1 MCDVQ
6 MYWFHLKCLRTL
18 KEIRGMISN
27 PVCNLCGFADFKT
40 LQTQRDADVYLGLVG
55 IDESSMVRE
64 WRKCVSCGHIYN
76 SAQFDSTEIKKLYDE
91 FRNQE
96 WRKESP
102 DEYFDRITAMP
113 AAASENSQKMSLLQ
127 RVVGSEKLSQGG
139 AAIDIGCGGGVLLH
153 TAKKA
158 LGAGWSFYGVEPTPS
173 FAELGSRRTGAAV
186 INGNYRAGLFADI
199 KFDLAMCCQV
209 LEHLDRPSE
218 FVGEIRSDLR
228 GEGLLYLEV
237 PDISDFQTL
246 PEDHDRFMVQHI
258 SYFSQPTLEKL
269 LTRSNFKIL
278 DSGVSTTVR
287 GRNNLWFMAQAA

>member
-1 MCDVQ
+1 MQSTC
-6 MYWFHLKCLRTL
+6 
-18 KEIRGMISN
+18 
-27 PVCNLCGFADFKT
+27 PLCGSSESARLRLVT
-40 LQTQRDADVYLGLVG
+40 HRDDYLDLLEMNY
-55 IDESSMVRE
+55 DALSRE
-64 WRKCVSCGHIYN
+64 WLQCTFCSHVHN
-76 SAQFDSTEIKKLYDE
+76 STRLSPEDLVTLYE
-91 FRNQE
+91 RFRDQE

-158 LGAGWSFYGVEPTPS
+158 LGGGWRFYGVEPTPS

-218 FVGEIRSDLR
+218 FMGEIRSDLISD
-228 GEGLLYLEV
+228 GLLYLEV
-237 PDISDFQTL
+237 PDVSDFQTL
-246 PEDHDRFMVQHI
+246 PQDHDRFMVQHV
-258 SYFSQPTLEKL
+258 SYFSQPTLQGL
-269 LTRSNFKIL
+269 LTRSSFKIL
-278 DSGVSTTVR
+278 DSGISTTVR